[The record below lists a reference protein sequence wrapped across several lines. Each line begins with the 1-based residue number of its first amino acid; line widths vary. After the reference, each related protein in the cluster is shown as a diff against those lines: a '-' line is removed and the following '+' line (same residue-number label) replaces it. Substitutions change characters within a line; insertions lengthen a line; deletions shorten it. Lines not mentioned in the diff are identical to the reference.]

1 MGSGLAMAKR
11 LVAVNLLACEIG
23 KMPDAGF
30 SLRAFPLSLPLPRAV
45 FLRFAGQA
53 KTTRAA
59 HTQFK
64 LT

>member
-30 SLRAFPLSLPLPRAV
+30 SLCAFPLPLPLPRAF
-45 FLRFAGQA
+45 FLGFAGLA
-53 KTTRAA
+53 KAARAA
-59 HTQFK
+59 DT
-64 LT
+64 